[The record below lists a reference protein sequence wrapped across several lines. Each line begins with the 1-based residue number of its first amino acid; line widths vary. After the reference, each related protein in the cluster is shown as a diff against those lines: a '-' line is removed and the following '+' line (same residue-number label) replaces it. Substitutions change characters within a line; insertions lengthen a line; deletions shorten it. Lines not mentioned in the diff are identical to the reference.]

1 MNNLIPAKLKHL
13 PSRDVEVAGDEITVC
28 RHVYRHGNGWRMRYQ
43 DYEGWFS
50 DAVYGSADNSA
61 RAAMVDL
68 AELYDG
74 RAIGFKNVEW
84 QRKRIKIGVG
94 LHLIYTK
101 GSYRIVVTS
110 PGPGVPA
117 SRMMPDVTREG
128 SIAKALTERDRMRR
142 EYTRLVHK
150 EERQLM
156 EENIRKDKQIVAPK
170 NYRGT
175 HALMSG
181 RQVPFSATNT
191 LH

>member
-13 PSRDVEVAGDEITVC
+13 PSRDIEVDGADITVC

-50 DAVYGSADNSA
+50 DAVYGSPDNSA

-68 AELYDG
+68 AALYDG
-74 RAIGFKNVEW
+74 RAIGFKTVEW

-150 EERQLM
+150 EERRLM
-156 EENIRKDKQIVAPK
+156 DENIRKDKLLVAPK

-175 HALMSG
+175 HNLMSG
-181 RQVPFSATNT
+181 REVPFSVAHT

>member
-13 PSRDVEVAGDEITVC
+13 PSRDIEVAGSEITVC
-28 RHVYRHGNGWRMRYQ
+28 RHISRQGNGWRLRYQ
-43 DYEGWFS
+43 DYFGYFCDS
-50 DAVYGSADNSA
+50 VYGSADNSA

-68 AELYDG
+68 AELYEG

-150 EERQLM
+150 DERQLM
-156 EENIRKDKQIVAPK
+156 EENIRKDKQLVAPK

-175 HALMSG
+175 HSLMSG
-181 RQVPFSATNT
+181 RTVPFSSTVT

>member
-101 GSYRIVVTS
+101 VAT
-110 PGPGVPA
+110 
-117 SRMMPDVTREG
+117 
-128 SIAKALTERDRMRR
+128 ALW
-142 EYTRLVHK
+142 
-150 EERQLM
+150 
-156 EENIRKDKQIVAPK
+156 
-170 NYRGT
+170 
-175 HALMSG
+175 
-181 RQVPFSATNT
+181 
-191 LH
+191 